1 MLRPGFS
8 RSFLSQCTPRRG
20 ECGFRRVH
28 RAEFLLLECP
38 SFGVKWARSA
48 VESPRSA
55 ATLPLELA
63 EHVFQC
69 ELQDSRSSITARILP
84 NANAT
89 SYRESWV
96 AWTNCR
102 RNTWCAA
109 GCCPRPGLE
118 GFPSDRFRQC
128 IR

>member
-8 RSFLSQCTPRRG
+8 RSSLSQCTPRRG

-28 RAEFLLLECP
+28 RADFLLIECPSFGIECP

-63 EHVFQC
+63 QHVFQC
-69 ELQDSRSSITARILP
+69 ELQDSRSSITAENP
-84 NANAT
+84 A
-89 SYRESWV
+89 E
-96 AWTNCR
+96 
-102 RNTWCAA
+102 
-109 GCCPRPGLE
+109 
-118 GFPSDRFRQC
+118 RQC
-128 IR
+128 DFLSRKLRSVD